1 MAAAVPLPL
10 AFLEAAVPLAELE
23 SELESDFVVL
33 DATSDVFVGD
43 SLEDAEDVEDVE
55 DVTAREVNCQTRCP
69 ARQDHGNLTTLWIVL
84 PPYNQAF

>member
-23 SELESDFVVL
+23 SDFVVL

-43 SLEDAEDVEDVE
+43 SLEDVEDVE

-69 ARQDHGNLTTLWIVL
+69 ARQDHRSLTTL
-84 PPYNQAF
+84 